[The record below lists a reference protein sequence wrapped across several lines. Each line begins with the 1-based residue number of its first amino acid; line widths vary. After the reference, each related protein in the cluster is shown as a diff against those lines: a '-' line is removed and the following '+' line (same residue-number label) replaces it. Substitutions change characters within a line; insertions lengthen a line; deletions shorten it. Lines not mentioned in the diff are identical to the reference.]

1 MKKTKATKKSEIKR
15 EWHLIDAQGRM
26 LGREATQIA
35 KLLMGKDKVYYQP
48 NLDCGDYV
56 VVINAKEIEISGRK
70 RKQKIYYRHSGYPG
84 GLKELTFAQM
94 MEKDPRKVV
103 RQAISGMLPKNK
115 LRDRR
120 LARLKVFV
128 NNKHPYQNKF
138 KERDG
143 QKEN

>member
-15 EWHLIDAQGRM
+15 EWHLVDAQGKM

-35 KLLMGKDKVYYQP
+35 KLLVGKDKVYYQP

-56 VVINAKEIEISGRK
+56 VVTNAKEIEISGRK

-84 GLKELTFAQM
+84 GFRELTFAQM
-94 MEKDPRKVV
+94 MKKDPRKVI
-103 RQAISGMLPKNK
+103 RQAVSGMLPKNK

-128 NNKHPYQNKF
+128 NNNHPYQDKF
-138 KERDG
+138 KEKDG
-143 QKEN
+143 QKES